1 MSSTQ
6 TVINED
12 FSSDFLESRR
22 EDSSFSLVVYPVFL
36 QVCQSSLSLASLTE
50 GGDAGTFQM
59 GQQFFITAF

>member
-12 FSSDFLESRR
+12 FSSDFLEPRD
-22 EDSSFSLVVYPVFL
+22 DSSCSLVVYPVFL

-50 GGDAGTFQM
+50 DGDAGTFQI